1 MSGYNQFCPMA
12 MAAELLCKRWNLIIL
27 RELHLGST
35 HFNELRR
42 GIPKISPT
50 LLSLRL
56 KELKSAGIIEGTTI
70 LNGKAA
76 SSYSLTKSGKETF
89 DVILA
94 LGNWGQNWFEQ
105 RAITGNSEPELL
117 MWDLQRNIFCDQLP
131 QRNLV
136 LQFIF
141 SNEKQYPKWWILF
154 EPSSSIDLG
163 HTDPGFDPDIICETD
178 VEALTNLHMGFESL
192 ASLLKQNAIDV
203 SGSNDVIN
211 SMPNWLGTSHFAKAS
226 G

>member
-70 LNGKAA
+70 LNGKAT
-76 SSYSLTKSGKETF
+76 SSYSLTQSGRETF

-94 LGNWGQNWFEQ
+94 LGNCL
-105 RAITGNSEPELL
+105 SPLEL
-117 MWDLQRNIFCDQLP
+117 C
-131 QRNLV
+131 
-136 LQFIF
+136 
-141 SNEKQYPKWWILF
+141 QYILAKGVRKHG
-154 EPSSSIDLG
+154 SK
-163 HTDPGFDPDIICETD
+163 
-178 VEALTNLHMGFESL
+178 ALF
-192 ASLLKQNAIDV
+192 
-203 SGSNDVIN
+203 
-211 SMPNWLGTSHFAKAS
+211 
-226 G
+226 

>member
-42 GIPKISPT
+42 GMPKISPT

-105 RAITGNSEPELL
+105 
-117 MWDLQRNIFCDQLP
+117 
-131 QRNLV
+131 
-136 LQFIF
+136 
-141 SNEKQYPKWWILF
+141 
-154 EPSSSIDLG
+154 
-163 HTDPGFDPDIICETD
+163 
-178 VEALTNLHMGFESL
+178 
-192 ASLLKQNAIDV
+192 
-203 SGSNDVIN
+203 GS
-211 SMPNWLGTSHFAKAS
+211 W
-226 G
+226 

>member
-42 GIPKISPT
+42 GIPKIFPT

-70 LNGKAA
+70 LNGKAS
-76 SSYSLTKSGKETF
+76 SSYSLTQSGRETF

-136 LQFIF
+136 IQFIF
-141 SNEKQYPKWWILF
+141 SNEKQYPKWWLLF
-154 EPSSSIDLG
+154 EPPSSIDLG
-163 HTDPGFDPDIICETD
+163 HTDPGFDPDNLYIGVD
-178 VEALTNLHMGFESL
+178 VPLDKIYHEGELNKVSDNAMDTNWGGVNYSRRV
-192 ASLLKQNAIDV
+192 V
-203 SGSNDVIN
+203 S
-211 SMPNWLGTSHFAKAS
+211 S
-226 G
+226 GYYDANTRKV